1 MSTFVQWLTNNK
13 RERKQKTK
21 TKELMTKEEQM
32 YREERQLKAIVKCN
46 LMTTDCVTTGTV
58 ARRLKMKASEL
69 YRKLKER
76 KILYHSD
83 GMWMLMPEYT
93 GLGLLRYRYTLYYTL
108 LGEKKLRVYPVWTK
122 GGVEFVTSTMEE
134 VRCKR

>member
-1 MSTFVQWLTNNK
+1 MHWLTNTMYNNNQNEK
-13 RERKQKTK
+13 
-21 TKELMTKEEQM
+21 LMTKEEMM
-32 YREERQLKAIVKCN
+32 YREERQLRAIVDCN
-46 LMTTDCVTTGTV
+46 LLTTDCVTTGTV

-108 LGEKKLRVYPVWTK
+108 LGEKKLRVYPVWTQ
-122 GGVEFVTSTMEE
+122 GGVEFVTTTMEE

>member
-1 MSTFVQWLTNNK
+1 
-13 RERKQKTK
+13 
-21 TKELMTKEEQM
+21 MTKEEQM
-32 YREERQLKAIVKCN
+32 YIEERQLKAIVKCN
-46 LMTTDCVTTGTV
+46 LLTTDCVTTGTV

-83 GMWMLMPEYT
+83 GMWMLMPEYI
-93 GLGLLRYRYTLYYTL
+93 GLDLLRYRYTLYYTL

-122 GGVEFVTSTMEE
+122 SGVEFVTTTMEE
-134 VRCKR
+134 VRCKM